1 MYIKRYA
8 WLHNGEEN
16 ERFDPGP
23 KQFGVEMLTA
33 TLITYVYCT
42 WFPGAEKRTFSEMQ
56 RRRFQDV
63 QEDEPQEKR
72 ELIEDLLLQ
81 ELTRG
86 EYTPKGKYMSLI
98 SRVRGPYCKM

>member
-42 WFPGAEKRTFSEMQ
+42 
-56 RRRFQDV
+56 
-63 QEDEPQEKR
+63 
-72 ELIEDLLLQ
+72 
-81 ELTRG
+81 
-86 EYTPKGKYMSLI
+86 
-98 SRVRGPYCKM
+98 